1 MIKLFL
7 SLLLASSIV
16 AVNAASTSLYDIP
29 LKNIEGKPTSLGQY
43 KGKVVLLVNVA
54 SKCGYT
60 KQYKPL
66 EAVYKKY
73 ADKGLVII
81 GAPSNDFGGQEPGTP
96 QEIVN
101 FCSTTYGV
109 TFPLLEKCGVR
120 SNENQSPLYSAL
132 TGKDATFPGEVKW
145 NFTKFLIDRNGK
157 VVARFASGDEPDS
170 KQVVA
175 AIEKAL
181 ATSGK

>member
-81 GAPSNDFGGQEPGTP
+81 GVPNKPRP
-96 QEIVN
+96 N
-101 FCSTTYGV
+101 
-109 TFPLLEKCGVR
+109 
-120 SNENQSPLYSAL
+120 
-132 TGKDATFPGEVKW
+132 
-145 NFTKFLIDRNGK
+145 
-157 VVARFASGDEPDS
+157 
-170 KQVVA
+170 
-175 AIEKAL
+175 
-181 ATSGK
+181 